1 MLKQLNKGLLPGGVN
16 CQGVTPWPG
25 INSCASNLTKDYYQA
40 VSKRNSLAGYLYLR
54 LFNEVL
60 MCANKSLI
68 GGKEQEV
75 SDDLCLSLDIV
86 DGYGIKFVYMYFVS
100 INYIYIVKDE
110 MFIRT
115 CFVTPC
121 FFEPSKP

>member
-1 MLKQLNKGLLPGGVN
+1 
-16 CQGVTPWPG
+16 
-25 INSCASNLTKDYYQA
+25 
-40 VSKRNSLAGYLYLR
+40 
-54 LFNEVL
+54 

-121 FFEPSKP
+121 FLNLVVNPKFFVGIEGLTLFTYLLPILP